1 MLATSSQLSVP
12 TLPTITGSQN
22 LNVVG
27 NDISMFAVY
36 VHAALL
42 GGSFLVLFP
51 LGVVILRLTSVRM
64 HQIVQLVTLTLC
76 LIGLIFAVI
85 MSARSALFASFNWAH
100 QLMGLVA
107 VLALALQACL
117 GYINHR
123 AFTLTGKPTP
133 ARWLHLGLGRI
144 LLPFGMLTGVL

>member
-1 MLATSSQLSVP
+1 
-12 TLPTITGSQN
+12 
-22 LNVVG
+22 
-27 NDISMFAVY
+27 MFAVY

-123 AFTLTGKPTP
+123 AFTLTGKSTP